1 MLWRERVGDDRV
13 SPAAIVAGVLAPAL
27 GASALLLCVGVLLVV
42 CISRLLRYSVGGLL
56 RWLAVVGVRG
66 RERHRRVLGIH
77 CRLVGAAVT

>member
-1 MLWRERVGDDRV
+1 MLWREWVGDDRI

-27 GASALLLCVGVLLVV
+27 GASALLCVGVLLVV

-77 CRLVGAAVT
+77 CRLVGAAAT